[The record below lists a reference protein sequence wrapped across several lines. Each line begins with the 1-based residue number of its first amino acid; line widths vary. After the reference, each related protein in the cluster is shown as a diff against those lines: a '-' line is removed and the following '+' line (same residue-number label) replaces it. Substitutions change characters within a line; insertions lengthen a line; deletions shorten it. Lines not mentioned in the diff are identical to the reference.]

1 MTPRVNASS
10 TVSPAPAARGR
21 KVGRWLVRG
30 LVAVLALAALAGI
43 IVWQWIRIAPTES
56 DTEHAVA
63 LFTEVMNGDSEREP
77 EALSALAGAMEN
89 DPRDG
94 RAALWFGLANLN
106 GLLRHG
112 ELPYAIRASMA
123 FERAVELDPSNHSA
137 EGWRA
142 FFAYQAAERRELDLE
157 GPRRELLAAAEG
169 DPGFTVFLSAIA
181 LADYPLASG
190 VPQTLLDP
198 LIAAGDCGDGTTTS
212 CRASPLF
219 PHGAEG
225 YHATLGDLRIRL
237 GDLEGGRREYAAA
250 LAVPAAASW
259 PYRDAFQSWVEGA
272 DARAATFTDT
282 DEANDA
288 RPIFFATG
296 DRACATCHRSD

>member
-1 MTPRVNASS
+1 M
-10 TVSPAPAARGR
+10 SPAPVSFGV
-21 KVGRWLVRG
+21 KVRRWLVRSVVV
-30 LVAVLALAALAGI
+30 LLALAALGGLL
-43 IVWQWIRIAPTES
+43 VWRWIRVAPTES
-56 DTEHAVA
+56 NTADAVA
-63 LFTEVMNGDSEREP
+63 LFTEVMNGDDEREL

-89 DPRDG
+89 DPHDG

-123 FERAVELDPSNHSA
+123 FERAVELDPSNGSA

-142 FFAYQAAERRELDLE
+142 FFAYQAAERRGRDLT
-157 GPRRELLAAAEG
+157 GARRELLAAAEA
-169 DPGFTVFLSAIA
+169 DPGFTVFLSTVA
-181 LADYPLASG
+181 LADYPLSSG
-190 VPQTLLDP
+190 IPQTLLEP
-198 LIAAGDCGDGTTTS
+198 LVAAGDCGDGTTTS
-212 CRASPLF
+212 CRASRLF

-237 GDLEGGRREYAAA
+237 GDLEGGGREYAAA
-250 LAVPAAASW
+250 LAVPAASSW
-259 PYRDAFQSWVEGA
+259 PYREAFESWVEGA

-296 DRACATCHRSD
+296 ERACATCHRRE